1 MPKSQLLRR
10 CITQS
15 VQSPITFSSAIG
27 IAVIQTTDL
36 YERPM
41 QTLLFDSPSYL
52 SGILDI
58 FGPYSTWLWLAI
70 AAVIIVLLFRPILQL
85 VGVVI
90 VPEDRIGLVTKKFVL
105 FGKHKELQSGRIIAL
120 NGEAGFQSQTLAPGI
135 YFWKWIWQ
143 YQITLQPLTIIPD
156 GLIGLVMSK
165 DGGELL
171 PGAILARRVNC
182 EMFQDA
188 EIFLREGGQKGR
200 QAAYLTPGTYRI
212 NAFLFEVTLA
222 NMTQIKENMVGIV
235 TTLDGAPL
243 AEGQIAGRVTEGHSN
258 FQNAD
263 AFLSAGGSRGLQPQV
278 ILAGSYFLNTWFVHV
293 EEIPMTEISI
303 GSVGVVISYYGD
315 DGVDISGTDFK
326 HGNIVAKGHKGVW
339 SEPLGPGKYPLNT
352 YILRIEHVPTTNL
365 VLNWANA
372 RSEAHQLDKHLSTIT
387 VRSKDGFPFNL
398 DVSQIIHIPMT
409 EASKV
414 IARFGNMNNL
424 VSQVLE
430 PTIGNYFRNSA
441 QDSDVISFL
450 STRKERQAS
459 ARSHINDVLDQYNV
473 NGVDTLIGDIAPPD
487 SLMKTLTDRKIAEEQ
502 KITYDTQRMAQ
513 ETRQDLEKETAIAD
527 IQKQIVQADQ
537 GVQIAERVADAA
549 VKKAEGDAASVR
561 LNASAEAERTKV
573 IAQAEAQKIAVTG
586 NAEAEKILAIGKANA
601 ESYQLQV
608 NAMGGDNFTRTKVAE
623 IIGRDKVK
631 VMPDILITGGGD
643 GSNGA
648 LSGLLGMKL
657 MDELGGKTTPP
668 ATLQPTVTIATAK
681 PSEPL
686 T

>member
-1 MPKSQLLRR
+1 MHIL
-10 CITQS
+10 
-15 VQSPITFSSAIG
+15 TFSPFCYLAG
-27 IAVIQTTDL
+27 VI
-36 YERPM
+36 E
-41 QTLLFDSPSYL
+41 TLTSY
-52 SGILDI
+52 S
-58 FGPYSTWLWLAI
+58 SWLWLLLAL
-70 AAVIIVLLFRPILQL
+70 VLFVVFFRTVLQL
-85 VGVVI
+85 MGVVI

-105 FGKHKELQSGRIIAL
+105 FGEHKELPSGRIIAL
-120 NGEAGFQSQTLAPGI
+120 NGEAGFQSQTLAPGL

-143 YQITLQPLTIIPD
+143 YEITLQPLAVIPD
-156 GLIGLVMSK
+156 GLIGLIMSK

-171 PGAILARRVNC
+171 PGAVLARRVEC
-182 EMFQDA
+182 QMFQDA
-188 EIFLREGGQKGR
+188 EQFLRSGGQKGR
-200 QAAYLTPGTYRI
+200 QAFFLTPGTYRI
-212 NAFLFEVTLA
+212 NSFLFEVTLA
-222 NMTQIKENMVGIV
+222 KMTQIKENMVGIV

-243 AEGQIAGRVTEGHSN
+243 PEGQIAGRVTEGHSN

-263 AFLSAGGSRGLQPQV
+263 AFLAAGGSRGLQPQV

-315 DGVDISGTDFK
+315 DGVDISGLDFK

-339 SEPLGPGKYPLNT
+339 AEPLGPGKYPLNT

-398 DVSQIIHIPMT
+398 DVSQIIHIPMV

-441 QDSDVISFL
+441 QDSDVIAFL

-459 ARSHINDVLDQYNV
+459 ARSHINAVLDQYNV

-513 ETRQDLEKETAIAD
+513 ETRQNLEKQTAIAD

-549 VKKAEGDAASVR
+549 VKKAGGDAASVK

-573 IAQAEAQKIAVTG
+573 LADAEAQRIARTG

-608 NAMGGDNFTRTKVAE
+608 NAMGGDNFTRTKIAE
-623 IIGRDKVK
+623 IIGKDKVK
-631 VMPDILITGGGD
+631 VMPDILITGSGD

-657 MDELGGKTTPP
+657 MEELGGKTPPNLIPTPP
-668 ATLQPTVTIATAK
+668 VPTAPI
-681 PSEPL
+681 EPIS
-686 T
+686 